1 MKITDIKLNPHNPRV
16 IKDAKFK
23 KLVQSIKEFPEMLNL
38 RPIVINPDG
47 VVLGGNMRLRACMEA
62 GIEDVPV
69 QVAHLTSEQEKEFII
84 KDNVGFGEW
93 DWNQLANE
101 WEVELLDHWGLD
113 LPLEFGSSEH
123 IDKEPTRNPTMKI
136 TFDTPEQ
143 LQEAEIEFKEIIDRK
158 YTGAFYTINLG

>member
-1 MKITDIKLNPHNPRV
+1 
-16 IKDAKFK
+16 
-23 KLVQSIKEFPEMLNL
+23 MLNL

-69 QVAHLTSEQEKEFII
+69 QVAHLTPEQEKEFII

-113 LPLEFGSSEH
+113 LPLEFVGAEEFGDEFSLPDG
-123 IDKEPTRNPTMKI
+123 DKSPFQQM
-136 TFDTPEQ
+136 TFTLADEQ
-143 LQEAEIEFKEIIDRK
+143 ATQIKNAIADIKLTEEYKYMETFGNENSNGNALYLIIMQWAEQKK
-158 YTGAFYTINLG
+158 